1 MSKEDPFQEKTLF
14 STYIYQGKII
24 NLRQDKVKLPDGRET
39 IREIVEHPGAVVI
52 LALTDKKEIV
62 MIRQFRKAADE
73 VLWELPAGKVEPGE
87 DLKNCALRELEEE
100 TGYYPRKIKRLI
112 TFFSTP
118 GFCNEKLTLFLAE
131 DLEKR
136 DKNED
141 ADEFIEVELIKQN
154 EALKLVQENIIKDAK
169 TIIGILE
176 ASIRKPE
183 VETYCT
189 LAAETDNF
197 KLISLAKNQQ

>member
-1 MSKEDPFQEKTLF
+1 MNKEDSLEEKTLS

-24 NLRQDKVKLPDGRET
+24 SLRQDKAKLPDGRET
-39 IREIVEHPGAVVI
+39 VREIVEHPGAVVV
-52 LALTDKKEIV
+52 LALTDDNKVV
-62 MIRQFRKAADE
+62 MVRQFRKPVDE

-100 TGYYPRKIKRLI
+100 TGYYPRKIKKLI

-131 DLEKR
+131 DLEEKN
-136 DKNED
+136 KNED
-141 ADEFIEVELIKQN
+141 TDEFIEVELIKPN

-169 TIIGILE
+169 TIIGILYLVSSKN
-176 ASIRKPE
+176 SIEYCAYSIESKKKKKRK
-183 VETYCT
+183 
-189 LAAETDNF
+189 
-197 KLISLAKNQQ
+197 I

>member
-1 MSKEDPFQEKTLF
+1 MNKEDSFEEKTLS
-14 STYIYQGKII
+14 STYIYKGRII

-39 IREIVEHPGAVVI
+39 VREIVEHPGAVVI
-52 LALTDKKEIV
+52 LAITEKKEIV

-73 VLWELPAGKVEPGE
+73 VLRELPAGKVEPGE

-136 DKNED
+136 NKNED

-169 TIIGILE
+169 SIIGILYFV
-176 ASIRKPE
+176 S
-183 VETYCT
+183 
-189 LAAETDNF
+189 
-197 KLISLAKNQQ
+197 SKNGIEY

>member
-1 MSKEDPFQEKTLF
+1 MSEAGFLQEKNLS

-39 IREIVEHPGAVVI
+39 IREIVEHPGAVVV
-52 LALTDKKEIV
+52 LALTDDNKIV
-62 MIRQFRKAADE
+62 MIRQFRKPADE

-100 TGYYPRKIKRLI
+100 TGYYPRKIKKLI

-118 GFCNEKLTLFLAE
+118 GFCNERLTLFLAE

-136 DKNED
+136 NKNED
-141 ADEFIEVELIKQN
+141 ADEFIEVELIKPN
-154 EALKLVQENIIKDAK
+154 EALKLVRKNIIKDAK
-169 TIIGILE
+169 TIIGILYLVS
-176 ASIRKPE
+176 SI
-183 VETYCT
+183 
-189 LAAETDNF
+189 LADSVQRTVY
-197 KLISLAKNQQ
+197 S

>member
-1 MSKEDPFQEKTLF
+1 MVEEDFLKEKTLS

-39 IREIVEHPGAVVI
+39 VREIVEHPGAVVI
-52 LALTDKKEIV
+52 LALTEKKEIV
-62 MIRQFRKAADE
+62 MVRQFRKAADK
-73 VLWELPAGKVEPGE
+73 VLLELPAGKVEPGE
-87 DLKNCALRELEEE
+87 DLKDCALRELEEE

-141 ADEFIEVELIKQN
+141 ADEFIEVELIKPN

-169 TIIGILE
+169 TIIGILYFVSRKN
-176 ASIRKPE
+176 SIE
-183 VETYCT
+183 H
-189 LAAETDNF
+189 
-197 KLISLAKNQQ
+197 

>member
-1 MSKEDPFQEKTLF
+1 MSKDDLFREKTF
-14 STYIYQGKII
+14 STTYVFRGKII
-24 NLRQDKVKLPDGRET
+24 NLRQDKVTLPDGRES

-52 LALTDKKEIV
+52 LALTNDDKMV

-87 DLKNCALRELEEE
+87 NLKNCALRELEEE
-100 TGYYPRKIKRLI
+100 TGYFSRKIKKLI

-136 DKNED
+136 NKNED
-141 ADEFIEVELIKQN
+141 DDEFIEVELINPN
-154 EALKLVQENIIKDAK
+154 EALKLVQKNIIKDAK
-169 TIIGILE
+169 TIIGILYFLS
-176 ASIRKPE
+176 SIA
-183 VETYCT
+183 Y
-189 LAAETDNF
+189 
-197 KLISLAKNQQ
+197 

>member
-1 MSKEDPFQEKTLF
+1 MVEEDFLKEKTLS

-39 IREIVEHPGAVVI
+39 VREIVEHPGAVVI
-52 LALTDKKEIV
+52 LAITEKKEIV
-62 MIRQFRKAADE
+62 MVRQFRKAADK
-73 VLWELPAGKVEPGE
+73 VLLELPAGKIEAGE
-87 DLKNCALRELEEE
+87 DLKDCALRELEEE

-131 DLEKR
+131 YLEKR
-136 DKNED
+136 NKNED
-141 ADEFIEVELIKQN
+141 ADEFIEVELVKTN

-169 TIIGILE
+169 TIIGILYLV
-176 ASIRKPE
+176 SR
-183 VETYCT
+183 ETY
-189 LAAETDNF
+189 LV
-197 KLISLAKNQQ
+197 

>member
-1 MSKEDPFQEKTLF
+1 MAEEDFLKEKTL
-14 STYIYQGKII
+14 SSIYIYQGKII

-39 IREIVEHPGAVVI
+39 VREIVEHPGAVVI
-52 LALTDKKEIV
+52 LALTEKKEIV
-62 MIRQFRKAADE
+62 MVRQFRKAADK
-73 VLWELPAGKVEPGE
+73 VLLELPAGKVEPGE
-87 DLKNCALRELEEE
+87 DLKDCALRELEEE

-136 DKNED
+136 NKNED
-141 ADEFIEVELIKQN
+141 ADEFIEVKLVKTN

-169 TIIGILE
+169 TIIGIL
-176 ASIRKPE
+176 
-183 VETYCT
+183 Y
-189 LAAETDNF
+189 
-197 KLISLAKNQQ
+197 LISSIKYSDK

>member
-1 MSKEDPFQEKTLF
+1 MSKDDLFREKTF
-14 STYIYQGKII
+14 SSTYVFRGKII
-24 NLRQDKVKLPDGRET
+24 SLRQDKVTLPDGRES

-52 LALTDKKEIV
+52 LALTNDDKMV

-87 DLKNCALRELEEE
+87 NLKNCALRELEEE
-100 TGYYPRKIKRLI
+100 TGYFSRKIKKLI

-136 DKNED
+136 NKNED
-141 ADEFIEVELIKQN
+141 ADEFIEVELVNPN
-154 EALKLVQENIIKDAK
+154 EALKLVQKNIIKDAK
-169 TIIGILE
+169 TIIGILYFVS
-176 ASIRKPE
+176 SIA
-183 VETYCT
+183 Y
-189 LAAETDNF
+189 
-197 KLISLAKNQQ
+197 